1 MSSVSLCV
9 KMTAAASLFAAIG
22 LALGLTSGEGTR
34 PVAESSAAPA
44 AFKIDPV
51 HSTNVFRI
59 RHNDVANFYGRFKE
73 MSGTVN
79 WDDADPSASSLK
91 VEIPVASVD
100 TGVDARNNHLK
111 SADFFN
117 AAQFPTLSFVST
129 SVSKAGENTFKLSGD
144 LTIHGVT
151 KPVTVDLVKT
161 GAGKSQRGGDLVGF
175 ETTFTIKRTDY
186 GMDFMVGT
194 VGDEVQVIV
203 AIEAGKQ

>member
-9 KMTAAASLFAAIG
+9 KMTAAASLFGAIG
-22 LALGLTSGEGTR
+22 LGLAPGETV
-34 PVAESSAAPA
+34 PASSAAPA

-73 MSGTVN
+73 MGGTIN
-79 WDDADPSASSLK
+79 WDESDPAASSLK

-100 TGVDARNNHLK
+100 TGAAARDNHLK

-117 AAQFPTLSFVST
+117 AAQFPTLSFAST
-129 SVSKAGENTFKLSGD
+129 SISKAGENTFKLSGD

-161 GAGKSQRGGDLVGF
+161 GAGKSQRGGDLIGL

-186 GMDFMVGT
+186 GMDFMAGSL
-194 VGDEVQVIV
+194 GDEVQVIV